1 MCEHPLAARYEY
13 CWDSMVSNLWPQKSD
28 RRLLKLNLSLKPKG
42 TVPRLSKIG
51 LEKNTQFLE
60 EKGEKN
66 VRTRLQPARPWPPSQ
81 VLWTVWIS
89 NSKQT
94 VWQSL
99 QKLRT
104 ELPHEL

>member
-66 VRTRLQPARPWPPSQ
+66 VRTKTPASQ
-81 VLWTVWIS
+81 TMAPKSSVVDGMDFQLKT
-89 NSKQT
+89 NSMAVSPKIAHRIA
-94 VWQSL
+94 S
-99 QKLRT
+99 
-104 ELPHEL
+104 